1 MDYRSYRCN
10 SWDNFKWFGES
21 VIVTA
26 MIAWLFYRSWY
37 GMVLIAP
44 VGIFLR
50 RRYIQMCRKKRQQEL
65 LYQFKDGIQAV
76 SAALLAGY
84 SVENAF
90 REAEKELCKLH
101 GADAMMTREWHQ
113 INQKVAMNEPI
124 EKRLSE
130 FAERSGCEDVESFAE
145 VFAFAKRSGGNFV
158 KIIRTTISRMLG
170 KIEVEREIATVLAG
184 KKLEG
189 KIMNGMP
196 LFILAYLGVTSKDYL
211 QVLYGNPAGVLLM
224 TAALGVYGMALKLS
238 EKILDIQV

>member
-1 MDYRSYRCN
+1 MDYRSYHCN
-10 SWDNFKWFGES
+10 GLDNLKWFGES
-21 VIVTA
+21 VMVTA
-26 MIAWLFYRSWY
+26 VVSWLFYYSWY
-37 GMVLIAP
+37 GMVLIFP
-44 VGIFLR
+44 VGMFLR
-50 RRYIQMCRKKRQQEL
+50 RRYIEICKKKRQQEL

-90 REAEKELCKLH
+90 KEAEKELCKLH
-101 GADAMMTREWHQ
+101 GTEALVTREWHQ

-124 EKRLSE
+124 EKRLTE
-130 FAERSGCEDVESFAE
+130 FALRSGCEDVESFAE

-170 KIEVEREIATVLAG
+170 KIEVEREIDTVLAG

-189 KIMNGMP
+189 RIMNVMP
-196 LFILAYLGVTSKDYL
+196 LFILAYLNLTSKDYL
-211 QVLYGNPAGVLLM
+211 QVLYKNPMGVVIM
-224 TAALGVYGMALKLS
+224 TIALGVYGMSLKLS